1 MCHVRCVNFHKIP
14 PERTRKNCFNGNFW
28 FSCGNKKAVWGVE
41 GRGGVVLFMGEVV
54 GSGVI
59 RRGRGGSQ
67 SSRISIIFCLEN
79 IKRIESCIFLVYIFK
94 ELFRVNRSLSSI
106 SRLLLKIRYRLV
118 CAIIL
123 KFLIPICYNYL
134 KLYVKFSR

>member
-1 MCHVRCVNFHKIP
+1 MWR
-14 PERTRKNCFNGNFW
+14 
-28 FSCGNKKAVWGVE
+28 VE
-41 GRGGVVLFMGEVV
+41 DRGGVVLFMGEVV

-59 RRGRGGSQ
+59 RRGRAGSQ
-67 SSRISIIFCLEN
+67 LSRISIIFCLEN

-94 ELFRVNRSLSSI
+94 ELFRVTRSLSSI
-106 SRLLLKIRYRLV
+106 SRLLLIIRYRLV

-123 KFLIPICYNYL
+123 QFLIPICYNYL